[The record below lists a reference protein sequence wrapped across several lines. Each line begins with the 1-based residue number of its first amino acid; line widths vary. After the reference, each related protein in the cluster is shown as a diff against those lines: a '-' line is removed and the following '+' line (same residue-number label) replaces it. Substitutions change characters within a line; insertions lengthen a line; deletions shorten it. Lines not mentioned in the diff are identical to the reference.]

1 MVMKETPPPA
11 EEAPPLRPLE
21 PKQRITQEELTIEEV
36 RRQPYSVPPPK
47 NEYHYHEEV
56 LPPPD
61 EYHFEEKRTDLL
73 ASAPDSMDTR
83 KSRLLVMPWL
93 NVWVP
98 FCLVKRFRQSRESYL
113 NSSLFLSYLDS
124 QNSQQKHV
132 RVKQPRLF
140 AWTTQSVFWK
150 PWDFESNWLFLPY
163 FSGRATID
171 SLTLIVGSRS
181 FQRTVSLDLSSLIE
195 S

>member
-73 ASAPDSMDTR
+73 ASAPGSMDTR

-98 FCLVKRFRQSRESYL
+98 FGLVKRFRQSRESYL

-124 QNSQQKHV
+124 QNSQQKHL

-140 AWTTQSVFWK
+140 A
-150 PWDFESNWLFLPY
+150 
-163 FSGRATID
+163 
-171 SLTLIVGSRS
+171 
-181 FQRTVSLDLSSLIE
+181 
-195 S
+195 

>member
-98 FCLVKRFRQSRESYL
+98 LGLVKRFRQSRESYL
-113 NSSLFLSYLDS
+113 NSSLFLSHLDS

-140 AWTTQSVFWK
+140 A
-150 PWDFESNWLFLPY
+150 
-163 FSGRATID
+163 
-171 SLTLIVGSRS
+171 
-181 FQRTVSLDLSSLIE
+181 
-195 S
+195 

>member
-1 MVMKETPPPA
+1 MKETPPPA
-11 EEAPPLRPLE
+11 EEAPPVRPLE

-47 NEYHYHEEV
+47 NEHHYHEEV

-98 FCLVKRFRQSRESYL
+98 FGLVKRFLQSRES
-113 NSSLFLSYLDS
+113 
-124 QNSQQKHV
+124 
-132 RVKQPRLF
+132 
-140 AWTTQSVFWK
+140 
-150 PWDFESNWLFLPY
+150 
-163 FSGRATID
+163 
-171 SLTLIVGSRS
+171 
-181 FQRTVSLDLSSLIE
+181 
-195 S
+195 

>member
-1 MVMKETPPPA
+1 MVLGLYSVGNLEFEDSNNSECRSFNNIFSIHVLTIIKGFCHLLNVRYTTSRKEPAPAPPQRKIFEERMVMKETPPPA

-98 FCLVKRFRQSRESYL
+98 FGLVKRFLQSRES
-113 NSSLFLSYLDS
+113 
-124 QNSQQKHV
+124 
-132 RVKQPRLF
+132 
-140 AWTTQSVFWK
+140 
-150 PWDFESNWLFLPY
+150 
-163 FSGRATID
+163 
-171 SLTLIVGSRS
+171 
-181 FQRTVSLDLSSLIE
+181 
-195 S
+195 

>member
-98 FCLVKRFRQSRESYL
+98 FVLVKRFRQSRESYL

-124 QNSQQKHV
+124 QNSQNSQQKHV
-132 RVKQPRLF
+132 RLKQPRLF
-140 AWTTQSVFWK
+140 ACTMQS
-150 PWDFESNWLFLPY
+150 SFLK
-163 FSGRATID
+163 
-171 SLTLIVGSRS
+171 TLG
-181 FQRTVSLDLSSLIE
+181 F
-195 S
+195 

>member
-1 MVMKETPPPA
+1 MVMKETPLPA

-98 FCLVKRFRQSRESYL
+98 FGLVERFLQSRES
-113 NSSLFLSYLDS
+113 
-124 QNSQQKHV
+124 
-132 RVKQPRLF
+132 
-140 AWTTQSVFWK
+140 
-150 PWDFESNWLFLPY
+150 
-163 FSGRATID
+163 
-171 SLTLIVGSRS
+171 
-181 FQRTVSLDLSSLIE
+181 
-195 S
+195 